1 MFQFSYL
8 PYFPTAIDKKINRIH
23 IFNFATLKDQY
34 IDNIQIRNR
43 IQQLCEMY
51 VDSNGEPSN
60 QIAIAVIAD
69 KKFHSPDYVFGSI
82 LYSHSVDEKL
92 FAALANLIDRR
103 NPDDLH
109 ILKALDWVRLA
120 FSNSACIVN

>member
-60 QIAIAVIAD
+60 QIAIAVID
-69 KKFHSPDYVFGSI
+69 DNYSFRPLSKEQIEDLHNYVLDIGENRRLKPAIFAAFFTF
-82 LYSHSVDEKL
+82 SVKL
-92 FAALANLIDRR
+92 FEFAD
-103 NPDDLH
+103 
-109 ILKALDWVRLA
+109 
-120 FSNSACIVN
+120 SNEVG